1 MFSFLRRLFMNDT
14 SNVTSYEQNQSSCE
28 QNLSSYEQNQSSY
41 EFIDIPLPDDA
52 DAPPEYLNASP
63 LAPPEDSTYQ
73 YPDYYDY
80 EPVDVPQ
87 EPSAPI
93 PQDNTAE
100 FREEEPPDAP
110 PEYSTSPLA
119 PPEYSASPLAP
130 YVPQSAIYGMEIP
143 AYMRS
148 AANVKP
154 ANHRF
159 LLGDS
164 RFPIGEIAIIA
175 GAGGT
180 GKGQFACTH
189 MAYSSKGC
197 NLLGERIGAPKRSLF
212 ISAEDTAE
220 DIKRRLERSSFA
232 ADDRQ
237 ILLIGKTESYQEE
250 IDLSDRDRLGML
262 KDWILVSGADAVYI
276 DPLQAF
282 VGEFTDLSRQNHVRH
297 IMHSL
302 AAIAEETQCC
312 IILIM
317 HLNKRQ
323 QIVSAADLL
332 CGSSDIV
339 NASRSAMLLTNDFR
353 DGDQD
358 RRYLFHIKSNH
369 ARNAK
374 ALELNISS
382 AGNRIVGESDVT
394 AEDYVMAVNTRKTNK
409 SARGEVDYERMFY
422 KGVEE
427 MIAEGKY
434 QSTFREFVQRFAPT
448 YNGKAKCIFDDITI
462 RIEERLGYTIQTRT
476 SNNNPI
482 KFESERGFRLY
493 KLS

>member
-1 MFSFLRRLFMNDT
+1 MNDT
-14 SNVTSYEQNQSSCE
+14 SNVTSYEQNQSSYE
-28 QNLSSYEQNQSSY
+28 QNLSSYEQNLSSYEQNLSSY

-110 PEYSTSPLA
+110 PEYS
-119 PPEYSASPLAP
+119 ASPLAP

-189 MAYSSKGC
+189 MACSSKGC

-369 ARNAK
+369 ARSADT
-374 ALELNISS
+374 LEISIGE
-382 AGNRIVGESDVT
+382 AGNRIVGTSDLT
-394 AEDYVMAVNTRKTNK
+394 PEDYVQAVNTRKASK
-409 SARGEVDYERMFY
+409 SARAEVDYEQMFY
-422 KGVEE
+422 KGVEQ
-427 MIAEGKY
+427 MIANGEK
-434 QSTFREFVQRFAPT
+434 QSTFREFIERFAPGF
-448 YNGKAKCIFDDITI
+448 NGKAKCVLDDITY
-462 RIEERLGYTIQTRT
+462 RVEERLGYIIQTRT
-476 SNNNPI
+476 GNKTALRI
-482 KFESERGFRLY
+482 GTETGFRLN
-493 KLS
+493 KLV

>member
-1 MFSFLRRLFMNDT
+1 MNDT
-14 SNVTSYEQNQSSCE
+14 SNVTSYEQNQSSYE
-28 QNLSSYEQNQSSY
+28 QNLSSY

-100 FREEEPPDAP
+100 FREEEPPDAPPEYSASPLAP

-189 MAYSSKGC
+189 MACSSKGC

-369 ARNAK
+369 ARSADT
-374 ALELNISS
+374 LEISIGE
-382 AGNRIVGESDVT
+382 AGNRIVGESDLT
-394 AEDYVMAVNTRKTNK
+394 PEDYVQAVNTRKASK
-409 SARGEVDYERMFY
+409 SARAEVDYEQMFY
-422 KGVEE
+422 KGVEQ
-427 MIAEGKY
+427 MIANGEK
-434 QSTFREFVQRFAPT
+434 QSTFREFIERFAPGF
-448 YNGKAKCIFDDITI
+448 NGKAKCVLDDITY
-462 RIEERLGYTIQTRT
+462 RVEERLGYIIQTRT
-476 SNNNPI
+476 GNKTALRI
-482 KFESERGFRLY
+482 GTETGFRLN
-493 KLS
+493 KLV